1 MKQGLFESITGSF
14 RDGTPV
20 GSVPTAERRTRSV
33 MDHLHRLFNT
43 REGGLPHLSGY
54 GLPDISEIYRSM
66 PDSLEQLRA
75 ALERAVSHYEPR
87 LRNVRVTSRAGTTR
101 GPVLQFILS
110 GELRGAGTVRFQT
123 TFVGTGSS
131 AIAPWRGPG

>member
-1 MKQGLFESITGSF
+1 MKQGLFEGITGSF
-14 RDGTPV
+14 VDGTPV
-20 GSVPTAERRTRSV
+20 ESVPPAERRMRSV
-33 MDHLHRLFNT
+33 LDHLRRLFNT

-66 PDSLEQLRA
+66 PDSMEQLRT
-75 ALERAVSHYEPR
+75 ALERAVSRYEPR
-87 LRNVRVTSRAGTTR
+87 LMNVRVTSRTGMTR
-101 GPVLQFILS
+101 GLTLTFILS